1 VMAHLDL
8 TVPYRMT
15 KKAILRALR
24 IVCTILVCTVVGYTQ
39 TSDIKDVQQAKQKL
53 IIGTDVS
60 KFLSTIA
67 HTISVASTHNQ
78 SPTAKAVYDYFE
90 AYTLSGDVTGT
101 PGATVVE
108 AIQGNPV
115 NNAAPA
121 NSHTVLRWS
130 GSEWIPNGTNL
141 YDILTTSQTVAVQ
154 YNQVWVDDIGASIT
168 LNLPACNAAND
179 GVRIEIAKAGADTYA
194 VVIEPSGSEEFSDGN
209 TSKTIFSQGTGISCT
224 CRWTGSVGFWL
235 YTNM

>member
-1 VMAHLDL
+1 
-8 TVPYRMT
+8 MT
-15 KKAILRALR
+15 KKGLVIVFNALR
-24 IVCTILVCTVVGYTQ
+24 IVCTILVCTVAGYTQ
-39 TSDIKDVQQAKQKL
+39 TSDIKDVQQARQKL

-60 KFLSTIA
+60 KFLSAIS
-67 HTISVASTHNQ
+67 HTISVASTNNQ

-90 AYTLSGDVTGT
+90 AYALAGDVTGT

-115 NNAAPA
+115 DNAAPA
-121 NSHTVLRWS
+121 NTHTVLRWS
-130 GSEWIPNGTNL
+130 GTEWVPNGLNL
-141 YDILTTSQTVAVQ
+141 YYISTSSETVAVQ

-168 LNLPACNAAND
+168 LNLPACNAANN
-179 GVRIEIAKAGADTYA
+179 GVKIEIAKAGADAHA
-194 VVIEPSGSEEFSDGN
+194 VVVEPAGSEEFADGSTAKN
-209 TSKTIFSQGTGISCT
+209 IYSTGTGISCT